1 MWGMTGSMGAET
13 TFAAKSYSES
23 EARRI
28 LLEALKGQGGQLTK
42 ADAVTKS
49 GLPVPVA
56 EDALGGLLKEFRS
69 HLAATESGELIYQ
82 FDPSFTRRDAV
93 SLREKLAKVGDALW
107 RGFTFLFK
115 ISIVT
120 TLVAYFVIFV
130 AMLIAVLFARRSSD
144 DRDSGGDIDFTWPL
158 FWMWGWGPS
167 YAGGPYRRRRRRLPD
182 KPLYKKVFEFV
193 FGPPKPL
200 ADPLAEEKEVL
211 AYIRQKNGRIAAVDL
226 VMLMGWDFARAEE
239 EATRLLVNYGG
250 EPEVTDDGVVVYA
263 FKDIRKTAE
272 LGKQPEAPVRRAWER
287 LESRPPLTG
296 NRTGTNVAISLFNG
310 FNLLAPFWIVP
321 AFEASLRTSFPG
333 QEFLLHDYPLAFSSL
348 LFAVPLGR
356 WLVERAREPGRRRRN
371 ARRSLLQAVVD
382 RRGQAAPV
390 EELAPE
396 PAAAEALSHNLV
408 ALGGDVVTDDNGQIR
423 YAFPRIAEELADIEK
438 VRAQA
443 SGRER
448 DPGAIVFSS
457 KD

>member
-1 MWGMTGSMGAET
+1 MGAEP
-13 TFAAKSYSES
+13 TFEAKPYSERD
-23 EARRI
+23 ARRI

-42 ADAVTKS
+42 ADAVAKS

-56 EDALGGLLKEFRS
+56 EEALGGLLKEFRS

-93 SLREKLAKVGDALW
+93 PLRERLAKVGNALW
-107 RGFTFLFK
+107 RGFSFLFK

-120 TLVAYFVIFV
+120 TLVVYFVAFV
-130 AMLIAVLFARRSSD
+130 VMLIAVLFARRSSD

-158 FWMWGWGPS
+158 FWMWGWGPGS
-167 YAGGPYRRRRRRLPD
+167 AGGFTRRRRRRLPD

-193 FGPPKPL
+193 FGPPKPPL
-200 ADPLAEEKEVL
+200 DPLADEKEVL
-211 AYIRQKNGRIAAVDL
+211 AHIRHKNGRIAAVDL

-250 EPEVTDDGVVVYA
+250 EPEVTDDGVVVYV
-263 FKDIRKTAE
+263 FKDMRKTAVQS
-272 LGKQPEAPVRRAWER
+272 GQPEPTVRRAWER
-287 LESRPPLTG
+287 LESRSALTG

-310 FNLLAPFWIVP
+310 FNLLAPLWIVP
-321 AFEASLRTSFPG
+321 AFEAGLAAPIPG
-333 QEFLLHDYPLAFSSL
+333 QEFLLHDYPMAFSGL

-356 WLVERAREPGRRRRN
+356 WLVERAREPGRRKRN
-371 ARRSLLQAVVD
+371 ARRRLLQSVLAQQ
-382 RRGQAAPV
+382 GQAASV

-396 PAAAEALSHNLV
+396 PTTAQALSQSLV
-408 ALGGDVVTDDNGQIR
+408 ALGGDVVTDDSGQIR
-423 YAFPRIAEELADIEK
+423 YAFPRIREELAGIEK
-438 VRAQA
+438 ARAQA

-448 DPGAIVFSS
+448 DPGVIVFSS
-457 KD
+457 RD

>member
-1 MWGMTGSMGAET
+1 MTGTMAAEP
-13 TFAAKSYSES
+13 TFAAKPYSERD
-23 EARRI
+23 ARRI

-42 ADAVTKS
+42 ADAVAKS

-56 EDALGGLLKEFRS
+56 EEALAGLLKEFRS

-82 FDPSFTRRDAV
+82 FDPAFARRDAV
-93 SLREKLAKVGDALW
+93 SLRERLDKVGNALW
-107 RGFTFLFK
+107 RGFSFLFK

-120 TLVAYFVIFV
+120 TLVVYFVAFV
-130 AMLIAVLFARRSSD
+130 VMLIAVLFARRSSD

-158 FWMWGWGPS
+158 FWMWGWGPGS
-167 YAGGPYRRRRRRLPD
+167 AGGFTRRRRLPD

-193 FGPPKPL
+193 FGPPKPPL
-200 ADPLAEEKEVL
+200 DPLADEKEVL
-211 AYIRQKNGRIAAVDL
+211 AHIRHKNGRIAAVDL

-250 EPEVTDDGVVVYA
+250 EPEVTDDGVVVYV
-263 FKDIRKTAE
+263 FKDMRKTAVQS
-272 LGKQPEAPVRRAWER
+272 GQPEPTVRRAWER

-310 FNLLAPFWIVP
+310 FNLLAPLWIVP
-321 AFEASLRTSFPG
+321 AFEAGLAAPIPG
-333 QEFLLHDYPLAFSSL
+333 QEFLLHDYPLAFSGL

-356 WLVERAREPGRRRRN
+356 WLVERAREPGRRKRN
-371 ARRSLLQAVVD
+371 ARRRLLQSVLA
-382 RRGQAAPV
+382 RQGQAASI

-396 PAAAEALSHNLV
+396 PSTAQALSQSLV
-408 ALGGDVVTDDNGQIR
+408 ALGGDVVADDQGQIR
-423 YAFPRIAEELADIEK
+423 YAFPRIGEELAAIEK
-438 VRAQA
+438 SRAQA
-443 SGRER
+443 SGREQ